1 MRYLQLKQDIMN
13 LKEEELLIRIS
24 SLIVQEMKGEQRAED
39 RLLLKKW
46 LSESQEN
53 QAVYKRCFDQVM
65 QKKSFES
72 LQEFEKNRDFEK
84 IRAKLF
90 TTPVPQQLFSF
101 KRMLPFVAAACMI
114 IALGGVW
121 YYSQTNSSIPSAIQ
135 LSQMDRLPA
144 QNRATVTFSDGR
156 QFQLN
161 EHESQ
166 VHMDKKGIHYDDG
179 SAVAE
184 TQSAQFATIETPRGG
199 VYDVIL
205 PDGTRVK
212 LNAATTLRY
221 PTVFAADKREVRVD
235 GEAYFEVAKRKNQPF
250 IVETANQ
257 QVSVLGTHFNVNTYG
272 NKSEMKTTL
281 QEGKVQVKELTSGK
295 HIILL
300 PGYQSLVN
308 KGKLISRA
316 VDVNQELAWVD
327 GRFNFD
333 GKSLFEV
340 MDDLS
345 RWYNVDVEYRGE
357 IPDVEFFGGTYRT
370 SKLSTIL
377 KILKDQN
384 LHYHFTAN
392 GKLIIEK
399 NGY

>member
-1 MRYLQLKQDIMN
+1 MRYLLLKRDMMN
-13 LKEEELLIRIS
+13 LTEEELLIRIS
-24 SLIVQEMKGEQRAED
+24 TFIVQEMKGEQRAED

-46 LSESQEN
+46 LSESPEN
-53 QAVYKRCFDQVM
+53 QAVYKRCFDQIM
-65 QKKSFES
+65 QKKAFES

-84 IRAKLF
+84 VRSKLF
-90 TTPVPQQLFSF
+90 VRPVSQKAFQF
-101 KRMLPFVAAACMI
+101 KRLLPYVAAACLL
-114 IALGGVW
+114 IAFGAVW
-121 YYSQTNSSIPSAIQ
+121 YSNQIGLKIPAENQ
-135 LSQMDRLPA
+135 LSQTDRLPA
-144 QNRATVTFSDGR
+144 KNRATVTFSDGR

-161 EHESQ
+161 ELESE
-166 VHMDKKGIHYDDG
+166 VFISYKGVHYDDG
-179 SAVAE
+179 GAVAE
-184 TQSAQFATIETPRGG
+184 TQAAQFATIETPRGG
-199 VYDVIL
+199 IYDVVL

-221 PTVFAADKREVRVD
+221 PTVFAKDKREVSVD
-235 GEAYFEVAKRKNQPF
+235 GEAYFEVANRQNQPF

-257 QVSVLGTHFNVNTYG
+257 QVSVLGTHFNVNTFG
-272 NKSEMKTTL
+272 DKSEIKTTL
-281 QEGKVQVKELTSGK
+281 LEGKVQVKELTGGK
-295 HIILL
+295 HIVLL

-308 KGKLISRA
+308 KGKLTSRA
-316 VDVNQELAWVD
+316 VDVEQELAWVD

-357 IPDVEFFGGTYRT
+357 MPDVEFFGGTYRT

-384 LHYHFTAN
+384 LHYHFTPN

-399 NGY
+399 N

>member
-121 YYSQTNSSIPSAIQ
+121 YYNQTNSSIPSAIQ

-166 VHMDKKGIHYDDG
+166 VHMDKKGVHYDDG

>member
-1 MRYLQLKQDIMN
+1 MN
-13 LKEEELLIRIS
+13 LTKEEILIRIS
-24 SLIVQEMKGEQRAED
+24 ALIVQEMKGEQRAED
-39 RLLLKKW
+39 RLLLKNW
-46 LSESQEN
+46 LQESDEN
-53 QAVYKRCFDQVM
+53 RAIYQRCFDKIM
-65 QKKSFES
+65 QKKAFQTLNEY
-72 LQEFEKNRDFEK
+72 EKNRDFEK

-90 TTPVPQQLFSF
+90 TTPVPQHLFSF
-101 KRMLPFVAAACMI
+101 KRMLPFVAAACLM

-121 YYSQTNSSIPSAIQ
+121 YYNQINSSIPSQIQ
-135 LSQMDRLPA
+135 LSQIDKLPA

-161 EHESQ
+161 EHEGQ
-166 VHMDKKGIHYDDG
+166 VHMDKKGVHYDDG

-221 PTVFAADKREVRVD
+221 PTVFATDKREVRVD

-250 IVETANQ
+250 IVETKNQ

-281 QEGKVQVKELTSGK
+281 VEGKIRVKELTTGK
-295 HIILL
+295 DLVLL
-300 PGYQSLVN
+300 PGYQSCVME
-308 KGKLISRA
+308 GKLVSRA
-316 VDVNQELAWVD
+316 VDVNQEMAWIH

-333 GKSLFEV
+333 GKSLYEV
-340 MDDLS
+340 MDELS

-357 IPDVEFFGGTYRT
+357 MPDVEFFGGTYRT
-370 SKLSTIL
+370 SKLSTL
-377 KILKDQN
+377 LNILKDQN
-384 LHYHFTAN
+384 LRYHFTAN
-392 GKLIIEK
+392 GKLIIEQNK
-399 NGY
+399 L

>member
-1 MRYLQLKQDIMN
+1 MRYLLLKRDIMN
-13 LKEEELLIRIS
+13 LTEEELLIRIS
-24 SLIVQEMKGEQRAED
+24 TLIVQEMKGEQHAED
-39 RLLLKKW
+39 RLLIKKW
-46 LSESQEN
+46 LSESPEN
-53 QAVYKRCFDQVM
+53 QAVYKRCFDQIM
-65 QKKSFES
+65 QKKAFES

-84 IRAKLF
+84 VRSKLF
-90 TTPVPQQLFSF
+90 VRPVPQKAFQF
-101 KRMLPFVAAACMI
+101 KRLLPYVAAACLL
-114 IALGGVW
+114 IAFGSVW
-121 YYSQTNSSIPSAIQ
+121 YYNQIGLKIPAENQ
-135 LSQMDRLPA
+135 LSQTDRLPA
-144 QNRATVTFSDGR
+144 KNRAIVTFSDGR

-161 EHESQ
+161 ERESE
-166 VHMDKKGIHYDDG
+166 VFISNKGVHYDDG
-179 SAVAE
+179 GEVAE
-184 TQSAQFATIETPRGG
+184 TQAAQFATIETPRGG
-199 VYDVIL
+199 IYDVIL

-221 PTVFAADKREVRVD
+221 PTVFATDKREVNVH

-272 NKSEMKTTL
+272 NKSDMRTTL
-281 QEGKVQVKELTSGK
+281 LEGKVQVKELTSGK
-295 HIILL
+295 HIVLL

-308 KGKLISRA
+308 KGKLTSRA
-316 VDVNQELAWVD
+316 VDVDQELAWVD

-345 RWYNVDVEYRGE
+345 RWYNVDVEYRGQM
-357 IPDVEFFGGTYRT
+357 PDVEFFGGTYRT

-399 NGY
+399 N

>member
-72 LQEFEKNRDFEK
+72 LQKFEKNKDFEK

-121 YYSQTNSSIPSAIQ
+121 YYNQTNSSIPSAIQ
-135 LSQMDRLPA
+135 LSQVDRLPA

-166 VHMDKKGIHYDDG
+166 VHMDKKGVHYDDG

-308 KGKLISRA
+308 KGKLTSRA

>member
-1 MRYLQLKQDIMN
+1 
-13 LKEEELLIRIS
+13 
-24 SLIVQEMKGEQRAED
+24 
-39 RLLLKKW
+39 
-46 LSESQEN
+46 
-53 QAVYKRCFDQVM
+53 M

>member
-1 MRYLQLKQDIMN
+1 MN

>member
-121 YYSQTNSSIPSAIQ
+121 YYNQTNSSIPSAIQ

-166 VHMDKKGIHYDDG
+166 VHMDKKGVHYDDG

-212 LNAATTLRY
+212 LNASTTLRY

>member
-1 MRYLQLKQDIMN
+1 MN

-24 SLIVQEMKGEQRAED
+24 SLIVQEMKGEQRDED

-121 YYSQTNSSIPSAIQ
+121 YYNQTNSSIPSAIQ

-166 VHMDKKGIHYDDG
+166 VHMDKKGVHYDDG

-212 LNAATTLRY
+212 LNASTTLRY

-316 VDVNQELAWVD
+316 VDVNQEMAWIH

-333 GKSLFEV
+333 GKSLYEV
-340 MDDLS
+340 MDELS

>member
-1 MRYLQLKQDIMN
+1 MN

-121 YYSQTNSSIPSAIQ
+121 YYNQTNSSIPSAIQ

-166 VHMDKKGIHYDDG
+166 VHMDKKGVHYDDG

-212 LNAATTLRY
+212 LNASTTLRY

-295 HIILL
+295 HLILL

>member
-1 MRYLQLKQDIMN
+1 MN

-101 KRMLPFVAAACMI
+101 KRMLPFIAAACMI

-121 YYSQTNSSIPSAIQ
+121 YYNQTNSSIPSAIQ

-166 VHMDKKGIHYDDG
+166 VHMDKKGVHYDDG

-235 GEAYFEVAKRKNQPF
+235 GEAYFEVANRKNQPF

>member
-1 MRYLQLKQDIMN
+1 MN
-13 LKEEELLIRIS
+13 LTKEEILIRIS
-24 SLIVQEMKGEQRAED
+24 ALIVQEMKGEQRAED
-39 RLLLKKW
+39 RLLLKNW
-46 LSESQEN
+46 LQESDEN
-53 QAVYKRCFDQVM
+53 RAIYQRCFDKIM
-65 QKKSFES
+65 QKKAFQTLNEY
-72 LQEFEKNRDFEK
+72 EKNRDFEK
-84 IRAKLF
+84 IRTKLF
-90 TTPVPQQLFSF
+90 TTPVPQHLFSL
-101 KRMLPFVAAACMI
+101 KRMLPFVAAACMM

-121 YYSQTNSSIPSAIQ
+121 YYNQINSSIPSQIQ
-135 LSQMDRLPA
+135 LSQMDKLPA

-161 EHESQ
+161 EHEGQ
-166 VHMDKKGIHYDDG
+166 VHMDKKGVHYDDG

-221 PTVFAADKREVRVD
+221 PTVFATDKREVRVD

-250 IVETANQ
+250 IVETKNQ

-281 QEGKVQVKELTSGK
+281 VEGKIRVKELTTGK
-295 HIILL
+295 DLVLL
-300 PGYQSLVN
+300 PGYQSCVME
-308 KGKLISRA
+308 GKLVSRA
-316 VDVNQELAWVD
+316 VDVNQEMAWIH

-333 GKSLFEV
+333 GKSLYEV
-340 MDDLS
+340 MDELS

-357 IPDVEFFGGTYRT
+357 MPDVEFFGGTYRT
-370 SKLSTIL
+370 SKLSTL
-377 KILKDQN
+377 LNILKDQN
-384 LHYHFTAN
+384 LRYHFTAN
-392 GKLIIEK
+392 GKLIIEQNK
-399 NGY
+399 L

>member
-1 MRYLQLKQDIMN
+1 VRYLLLKRDIMN

-24 SLIVQEMKGEQRAED
+24 ALIVQEMKGEQRAED

-65 QKKSFES
+65 QKKAFES

-90 TTPVPQQLFSF
+90 TTPAPQHLFSF
-101 KRMLPFVAAACMI
+101 KRLLPFVAAACMI

-121 YYSQTNSSIPSAIQ
+121 YYSQVNRSIPSEIQ
-135 LSQMDRLPA
+135 LSQVDRLPA

-166 VHMDKKGIHYDDG
+166 VHMDKKGVHYNDG

-221 PTVFAADKREVRVD
+221 PTVFATDKREVRVD

-281 QEGKVQVKELTSGK
+281 LEGKVQVKELTSGK
-295 HIILL
+295 HLILL
-300 PGYQSLVN
+300 PGYQSFVN
-308 KGKLISRA
+308 KGKLTSRA
-316 VDVNQELAWVD
+316 VDVNQEMAWIH

-333 GKSLFEV
+333 GKSLYEV
-340 MDDLS
+340 MDELS
-345 RWYNVDVEYRGE
+345 RWYNVDIEYRGE
-357 IPDVEFFGGTYRT
+357 MPDVEFFGGTYRT

-377 KILKDQN
+377 NILKDQN
-384 LHYHFTAN
+384 LRYHFTTN
-392 GKLIIEK
+392 GKLIIEQNK
-399 NGY
+399 L

>member
-121 YYSQTNSSIPSAIQ
+121 YYNQTNSSIPSAIQ

-166 VHMDKKGIHYDDG
+166 VHMDKKGVHYDDG

-212 LNAATTLRY
+212 LNASTTLRY

-333 GKSLFEV
+333 GKSLYEV
-340 MDDLS
+340 MDELS

>member
-1 MRYLQLKQDIMN
+1 MN

-121 YYSQTNSSIPSAIQ
+121 YYNQTNSSIPSAIQ

-166 VHMDKKGIHYDDG
+166 VHMDKKGVHYDDG

-212 LNAATTLRY
+212 LNASTTLRY

-333 GKSLFEV
+333 GKSLYEV
-340 MDDLS
+340 MDELS